1 MHRTHASHQGWARF
15 AGAALLMASAH
26 AHAAEF
32 SGQWRL
38 THQAIDTN
46 PQGPLAAAHAL
57 RSDLID
63 LPAAGTSVVEAELQA
78 HWRFLQANV
87 LLTST
92 TPHGM
97 ATHTQAQVQELFANA
112 DAGDWQFSIGRKVV
126 SWDVGYGFRPNDVV
140 QQETRRTLL
149 AVTPQG
155 RPLLQAETFDADTA
169 TSIVWVNPQSHQD
182 APPTLSGD
190 EAALAVRWY
199 QRSGA
204 RDDHLFAR
212 WGQHTRASLGAA
224 VAWVA
229 TDELELHAS
238 ARWSQR
244 HLTWQPTGT
253 APAENPWHIGM
264 GGSATQ
270 WLVGAHWTG
279 AQQQGLMVEWWHDGT
294 AMADR
299 DWDHW
304 RQRNTALQQAAAQPG
319 LPDALRSG
327 LAGQLAWQT
336 TPLGGSSLRRNNV
349 FVRASWQHEAWQ
361 LAWDTLYMP
370 ADHGQI
376 GTVSAQWQADQW
388 RLTLAWRRLG
398 GPQQALT
405 SALPSRHTWLFAA
418 VWAF

>member
-1 MHRTHASHQGWARF
+1 MNRTHTWQRWWTRTSV
-15 AGAALLMASAH
+15 AALFLTSPLTQAMD
-26 AHAAEF
+26 F
-32 SGQWRL
+32 SGEWRL
-38 THQAIDTN
+38 THQAVDASHA
-46 PQGPLAAAHAL
+46 GPLAMAHAL
-57 RSDLID
+57 SDGLIG
-63 LPAAGTSVVEAELQA
+63 LPVGTTALEAELRA
-78 HWRFLQANV
+78 HWRFVQANV

-92 TPHGM
+92 TPQGL
-97 ATHTQAQVQELFANA
+97 ATQAHAQVQELFANA
-112 DAGDWQFSIGRKVV
+112 EAGDWQFSLGRKVV
-126 SWDVGYGFRPNDVV
+126 GWDVGYGFRPNDVV
-140 QQETRRTLL
+140 QQEARRTLL
-149 AVTPQG
+149 TVTPQG
-155 RPLLQAETFDADTA
+155 RPLLLAETFGSDTA
-169 TSIVWVNPQSHQD
+169 TSIVWVNPQSHHD
-182 APPTLSGD
+182 APPTTAGD
-190 EAALAVRWY
+190 EAALAARWY
-199 QRSGA
+199 HRNGA

-212 WGQHTRASLGAA
+212 WGRHTRASLGAA

-244 HLTWQPTGT
+244 HLAWQPLGS
-253 APAENPWHIGM
+253 APTENPWRMAVQGP
-264 GGSATQ
+264 ATQ
-270 WLVGAHWTG
+270 WLLGAQWTG
-279 AQQQGLMVEWWHDGT
+279 ASQQGLMVEWWHDGS
-294 AMADR
+294 AMDDR
-299 DWDHW
+299 GWDRW
-304 RQRNTALQQAAAQPG
+304 RQRNTALQQTAALPG
-319 LPDALRSG
+319 LPDGARSG
-327 LAGQLAWQT
+327 VAGQLAWQT